1 MLRRGSLDQSSAREW
16 WFMMERDMLYP
27 KCDCRPIKLTLL
39 PMVRQRIHTWNYD
52 ACFKHKAGSNWNLW
66 CVDSSWTQ
74 EKRKNPSVASAL
86 KNLKGRMQNKY
97 MASAWSSLIL
107 LLLLPA
113 NISGA
118 EIDPR
123 FKLVHRGVIP
133 VDDGSSA
140 TAVSLESHSLRVVT
154 CNSKIVY

>member
-1 MLRRGSLDQSSAREW
+1 MDSL
-16 WFMMERDMLYP
+16 
-27 KCDCRPIKLTLL
+27 
-39 PMVRQRIHTWNYD
+39 
-52 ACFKHKAGSNWNLW
+52 
-66 CVDSSWTQ
+66 WTQ
-74 EKRKNPSVASAL
+74 EKRKNPSVL
-86 KNLKGRMQNKY
+86 KESKRKMQNKY

-140 TAVSLESHSLRVVT
+140 TAVSLESHSIRCAL
-154 CNSKIVY
+154 